1 MDDNLNNINID
12 ELLEKINS
20 PEMSDTIKNL
30 LGSLSN
36 ASNDSSETSSESM
49 PDLSNLI
56 SVLSGSINTPKL
68 DLLTALK
75 PYVNKKRQKKI
86 DQCGKFVSMINAIS
100 LMNNL
105 TKDDEN

>member
-1 MDDNLNNINID
+1 MDENINNLNID

-20 PEMSDTIKNL
+20 PEMSDTIKNI
-30 LGSLSN
+30 LGSLS
-36 ASNDSSETSSESM
+36 SSDNSENSSDNM
-49 PDLSNLI
+49 PDFSNIL
-56 SVLSGSINTPKL
+56 SVLSGSVNSSKL

-75 PYVNKKRQKKI
+75 PYVSKKRQKKI

-105 TKDDEN
+105 TKDEDN

>member
-1 MDDNLNNINID
+1 LDENFNNLNID
-12 ELLEKINS
+12 DLLQKMNS

-30 LGSLSN
+30 LGSLSSEN
-36 ASNDSSETSSESM
+36 SSENSSDTM
-49 PDLSNLI
+49 PDISSLLST
-56 SVLSGSINTPKL
+56 LSGSINSSKL

-86 DQCGKFVSMINAIS
+86 EQCGKFVSMINAFS

-105 TKDDEN
+105 TKDEDT

>member
-1 MDDNLNNINID
+1 
-12 ELLEKINS
+12 
-20 PEMSDTIKNL
+20 MSDTIKNI